1 MLAIVA
7 LLAALAAGD
16 VIGPQDLLESTGY
29 TASDWNNDGFLDST
43 VGGQFCNPMGYV
55 ELHPIS
61 WRLNRRWALDAVWP
75 SSLLTAVPPIEDE
88 SNYGSSGSWLDSWPE
103 FGIEEGAQSGLGGDF
118 GAEEEPQFGEG
129 FGIDTSPVPEPASL
143 ILFALGAA
151 GLIRKSRT
159 GPNRRMGGA
168 SLSGHARRNA

>member
-1 MLAIVA
+1 MKHWPVMLAIVA

-61 WRLNRRWALDAVWP
+61 WRLNRR
-75 SSLLTAVPPIEDE
+75 
-88 SNYGSSGSWLDSWPE
+88 
-103 FGIEEGAQSGLGGDF
+103 
-118 GAEEEPQFGEG
+118 
-129 FGIDTSPVPEPASL
+129 
-143 ILFALGAA
+143 
-151 GLIRKSRT
+151 
-159 GPNRRMGGA
+159 
-168 SLSGHARRNA
+168 